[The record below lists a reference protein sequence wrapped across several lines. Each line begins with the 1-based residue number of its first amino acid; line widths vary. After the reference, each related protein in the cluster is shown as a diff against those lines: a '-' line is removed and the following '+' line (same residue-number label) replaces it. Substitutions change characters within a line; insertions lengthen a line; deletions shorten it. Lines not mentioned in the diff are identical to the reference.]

1 LTRRHHGWAEVP
13 VPVQLLTD
21 SDPDLTAALEQQV
34 TQSMHAENDVL
45 LDDRRG
51 RPERPPGHR
60 RRRHRDH
67 PAQDRGWRSQDIGG
81 ATLAAAAMRSVMID
95 EYVLVTHP
103 VLVGGGMPFFT
114 ALDNR
119 VNLELVQTRTL
130 PDGALLTRCETRR

>member
-1 LTRRHHGWAEVP
+1 
-13 VPVQLLTD
+13 
-21 SDPDLTAALEQQV
+21 
-34 TQSMHAENDVL
+34 
-45 LDDRRG
+45 
-51 RPERPPGHR
+51 
-60 RRRHRDH
+60 
-67 PAQDRGWRSQDIGG
+67 
-81 ATLAAAAMRSVMID
+81 MID